1 MSAKV
6 LTGAVFSVAALS
18 AVTFFFLS
26 NASPYVNVEQAK
38 TTPGDNLHLAGDMD
52 RNTLEVNPQR
62 RMVTF
67 DLIDQDKKRVRV
79 LYEGYPPANMGQA
92 TQVVAVGRMENGTFR
107 SHKLL
112 LKCPSKYE
120 SETGKGNQF
129 EKAGLQK
136 IGAGSEAPAQGY

>member
-38 TTPGDNLHLAGDMD
+38 TTAGNNLHLAGDMD
-52 RNTLEVNPQR
+52 RDTLVVNPQR
-62 RMVTF
+62 RTVSF

-92 TQVVAVGRMENGTFR
+92 TQVVAVGRMENGEFK

-112 LKCPSKYE
+112 LTSPSKYE
-120 SETGKGNQF
+120 SENQAENPF
-129 EKAGLQK
+129 EKAAKQSTA
-136 IGAGSEAPAQGY
+136 AGTEAPAKGY

>member
-26 NASPYVNVEQAK
+26 NASPYVNVEQAQR
-38 TTPGDNLHLAGDMD
+38 TPGNNLHLAGDMD

-62 RMVTF
+62 RTVRF

-92 TQVVAVGRMENGTFR
+92 TQVVAVGRMENGEFK

-120 SETGKGNQF
+120 AEVGEGNQF
-129 EKAGLQK
+129 ERAGLQK
-136 IGAGSEAPAQGY
+136 ANAGLEVPAKGY